1 MKINNKNLLLV
12 VLVISVLALPFSL
25 SDRNDFR
32 EPKLVDDSSIGYYQS
47 TTCGISFV
55 EVLSKNI
62 NNTNNLYFNNNAYNG
77 TECFGK
83 VTGLDK
89 VENVFIVSI
98 GTNPSVNLLLQSVL
112 YFLIFLLIKPKE
124 RSSFFN
130 ESLIL
135 ITLRSGLLSL
145 LFTFQHFSE
154 ARF

>member
-32 EPKLVDDSSIGYYQS
+32 VPKLVDDSSIGYYQS

-62 NNTNNLYFNNNAYNG
+62 NNTNNLYFNNNAYPG

-112 YFLIFLLIKPKE
+112 YFLIFLLIKPTGEKLN
-124 RSSFFN
+124 F
-130 ESLIL
+130 
-135 ITLRSGLLSL
+135 
-145 LFTFQHFSE
+145 
-154 ARF
+154 